1 MDIHIAP
8 YPGFGMDSGSDTI
21 KQGGIVVVTRWF
33 IRWILNVAGII
44 FTAYV
49 IVGFNV
55 TAVGA
60 IVGSI
65 ILGFINATIRPLI
78 LLLTLPINLLT
89 LGLFTLIV
97 NGFMLWVVS
106 LLVKGFAIQNFG
118 TAVFAALL
126 LTVISSG
133 ISFLVKD

>member
-1 MDIHIAP
+1 VI
-8 YPGFGMDSGSDTI
+8 
-21 KQGGIVVVTRWF
+21 RWF
-33 IRWILNVAGII
+33 IRWILNIAGII

-55 TAVGA
+55 TIVGA

-89 LGLFTLIV
+89 LGLFTFVI
-97 NGFMLWVVS
+97 NGLMLWVVS

-126 LTVISSG
+126 LTVISSV

>member
-1 MDIHIAP
+1 M
-8 YPGFGMDSGSDTI
+8 
-21 KQGGIVVVTRWF
+21 TRWF